1 METHAVAGATARVTR
16 AAVAAVLATLTL
28 APAAAAADASGE
40 RVAQLAARAE
50 ADPAALAELRSID
63 HVDGRPMDLGRALA
77 GAAGADLRER
87 LRVLAGAAGRPQGHL
102 ASPREAA
109 ADVLSQRKY
118 RGSRT
123 PRPLRGPLVWL
134 RDRLDGIGR
143 PIDWLAGVVPGGP
156 PLLWGLLGALVIL
169 AAAAVATRTARRRVG
184 AAGSPAESRRR
195 AARLDPSRLE
205 RDADTAERDGDL
217 ELALRLRFRAGL
229 LRLARAGTVPERASL
244 TSAEARR
251 LVRLQELDE
260 LARTFDEVV
269 YGGRSPRPDDVDAA
283 RRTWPLVVDKAAAR

>member
-1 METHAVAGATARVTR
+1 VTR
-16 AAVAAVLATLTL
+16 AAVAAVLAALAL
-28 APAAAAADASGE
+28 APAAAATDASSE
-40 RVAQLAARAE
+40 HAAELAARADT
-50 ADPAALAELRSID
+50 DPAALAELRSID
-63 HVDGRPMDLGRALA
+63 RVDGRPMDLGRALA
-77 GAAGADLRER
+77 GASGADLRAR
-87 LRVLAGAAGRPQGHL
+87 LAVLAGARGQTQQGL

-109 ADVLSQRKY
+109 AEVLSQRKY
-118 RGSRT
+118 RGSGT

-156 PLLWGLLGALVIL
+156 PLLWGLLGALVIV

-184 AAGSPAESRRR
+184 AAGSLTERRRR
-195 AARLDPSRLE
+195 ATGLDPGRLE
-205 RDADTAERDGDL
+205 RDADAAERKGDL

-229 LRLARAGTVPERASL
+229 LRLAHAGAVPERASL

-251 LVRLQELDE
+251 LVRLQELDQ

-269 YGGRSPRPDDVDAA
+269 YGGRSPRPADVDAA
-283 RRTWPLVVDKAAAR
+283 RRTWPLVVDKAAAG